1 MISGSLSMSHLESPH
16 QATIIDTCLL
26 TMSSDVDIWGIAAHK
41 GTASSK
47 VSQFLEMQNNLHR
60 SKVFTWKAISLK
72 PTPQPP
78 PISSSPLTTIHL
90 PT

>member
-1 MISGSLSMSHLESPH
+1 MSHLESPH

-47 VSQFLEMQNNLHR
+47 VSQFLEMQNKL
-60 SKVFTWKAISLK
+60 
-72 PTPQPP
+72 
-78 PISSSPLTTIHL
+78 SSFVCSEDQSEAMVRVSVRPK
-90 PT
+90 